1 MTRKEKEIHNE
12 IVDFIGGET
21 DNDKIDAL
29 ILKYAGIK
37 EKEIER
43 GKRRQR

>member
-1 MTRKEKEIHNE
+1 MTRKQEKEIHNE
-12 IVDFIGGET
+12 IVEFIGGEK

-43 GKRRQR
+43 GKRR

>member
-1 MTRKEKEIHNE
+1 MTRKEKEIHNK
-12 IVDFIGGET
+12 IVEFIGGEK

-37 EKEIER
+37 EKE
-43 GKRRQR
+43 GKRK

>member
-1 MTRKEKEIHNE
+1 VE
-12 IVDFIGGET
+12 FIGGEK

-37 EKEIER
+37 EKE
-43 GKRRQR
+43 GKRK

>member
-12 IVDFIGGET
+12 IVEFIDGEK

-37 EKEIER
+37 EKE
-43 GKRRQR
+43 GKRK

>member
-1 MTRKEKEIHNE
+1 MTRNQEVKIHKEIVE
-12 IVDFIGGET
+12 FIGGEK

-37 EKEIER
+37 EKEIKN
-43 GKRRQR
+43 GKRK